1 MLCQQRIHLSFQN
14 IGRLALASKTSVVWP
29 WMKANRPMSQ
39 DVRLSNLLDPKC
51 CPCYSLTFAQ
61 PSIVRDRNFI
71 PPNLRHATAMMMDPP
86 TVLTPL
92 KPRCKSM
99 EDTQLGPKC
108 LPSLDV
114 WRCLKMSDV
123 WNSMSLDVTG
133 ANGAEIG
140 FMLVR
145 SGGISHSFALIQG
158 LAMRH
163 TKKFLASWGIV
174 PVKPLS
180 KEHQGLGSWKFWRK
194 HKKTTSAWQR
204 CRFGRWVL
212 CFWPR
217 LMGQDVKPCCQSHHG
232 VWECGIWISC
242 TKGMWSKEPS
252 RSLRTSFSLA
262 FSCLDDRANSR
273 ETHKVSQK
281 FPECLLT
288 SLNWAWD
295 VYLRT
300 LFDRLS

>member
-1 MLCQQRIHLSFQN
+1 M
-14 IGRLALASKTSVVWP
+14 
-29 WMKANRPMSQ
+29 RP
-39 DVRLSNLLDPKC
+39 
-51 CPCYSLTFAQ
+51 
-61 PSIVRDRNFI
+61 
-71 PPNLRHATAMMMDPP
+71 
-86 TVLTPL
+86 
-92 KPRCKSM
+92 
-99 EDTQLGPKC
+99 
-108 LPSLDV
+108 
-114 WRCLKMSDV
+114 
-123 WNSMSLDVTG
+123 
-133 ANGAEIG
+133 
-140 FMLVR
+140 
-145 SGGISHSFALIQG
+145 
-158 LAMRH
+158 

-174 PVKPLS
+174 PVKRLS
-180 KEHQGLGSWKFWRK
+180 KEHQGLGHWAVENFIKFWRK

-204 CRFGRWVL
+204 CSFGRWVLYVL